1 MTKDDTLTRLKIQGR
16 EYILVGT
23 AHVSRESVEEVVSVI
38 RDEAPDRV
46 CVEIGPTRYKTMT
59 EKQSWS
65 NLNIYQVIR
74 EKKVFFLLGN
84 YVLASFQKRL
94 GLDLGVKPGEEM
106 MTAIRTA
113 QEENIP
119 FSLCD
124 REIQVTLKRAW
135 AKAGFWGKNK
145 LLAALLSSAFSR
157 QKLDAA
163 QIEELKRK
171 SALEGMMEE
180 LADYLPSVKEVL
192 IDERDRY
199 LASKIFNA
207 PGEKIVAVVGAGH
220 IKGMVEWLKEL
231 HEEKRSSDL
240 SDINSVPPPKPIR
253 KVIPWLVP
261 AAILGLF
268 IAGFFMSGW
277 EKVFSM
283 FWKWVLVNGTLS
295 ALGALA
301 ALAHPLTLIASFI
314 AAPITSMNPTIG
326 VGIVTGILEA
336 VFRKP
341 RVIDFENLQEDILTF
356 KGFYRNRFTHILLV
370 FLFSSLGSA
379 VGTFIGIPYLTAL
392 LA

>member
-1 MTKDDTLTRLKIQGR
+1 MTKDETLTRLKIHGR

-23 AHVSRESVEEVVSVI
+23 AHVSRESVDEVVSVI
-38 RDEAPDRV
+38 REERPDQV
-46 CVEIGPTRYKTMT
+46 GVEIGPTRYRTMT
-59 EKQSWS
+59 QKQSWAS
-65 NLNIYQVIR
+65 LNIYQVIR
-74 EKKVFFLLGN
+74 QKKVFFLLGN

-106 MTAIRTA
+106 MAAINTAK
-113 QEENIP
+113 EENIP

-135 AKAGFWGKNK
+135 SRAGFWGKNK

-157 QKLDAA
+157 QKLSAE
-163 QIEELKRK
+163 QIEELKEK

-192 IDERDRY
+192 IDERDRF
-199 LASKIFNA
+199 LATKIFNST
-207 PGEKIVAVVGAGH
+207 GEKVVAVVGAGH
-220 IKGMVEWLKEL
+220 IKGIIQWLKKL
-231 HEEKRSSDL
+231 HEEEESSDL
-240 SDINSVPPPKPIR
+240 SDIDSVPPPKPI
-253 KVIPWLVP
+253 KKIIPWLIP
-261 AAILGLF
+261 AAIVGLF
-268 IAGFFMSGW
+268 VAGFFMSGW
-277 EKVFSM
+277 EKVLSM

-301 ALAHPLTLIASFI
+301 ALAHPVTLIASFL

-326 VGIVTGILEA
+326 VGIVTGIIEA
-336 VFRKP
+336 VVKKP
-341 RVIDFENLQEDILTF
+341 RVADFEHLQEDILTV

-370 FLFSSLGSA
+370 FLFSSIGSA